1 MAAIITLVLFAQ
13 IFGIINRML
22 MTTLT
27 TILKMPG
34 LPKLGTA
41 SFIPEMSRF
50 CSATKTHG
58 IMQASISPIQAKKPS
73 NCEYFMS
80 EAVI

>member
-13 IFGIINRML
+13 IFGIIKKML
-22 MTTLT
+22 MTTLA

-41 SFIPEMSRF
+41 SFMPEMSRF

-73 NCEYFMS
+73 NCEYFMR
-80 EAVI
+80 EVMI